1 MPILAFVMTRLAL
14 ARLHL
19 LRSIASITTTFRL
32 FEQPRFPGAGTR
44 KKAETARPVDGR
56 RDVRKLWRGTLQQHG

>member
-32 FEQPRFPGAGTR
+32 FEQPRFPGAAR